1 MGPVADR
8 GSGAV
13 KSGVLVMAYG
23 TPERLEDVGAYYAH
37 PPRSPPS
44 ADQLSDLLRRY
55 EAVGGPTALNR
66 ITRAQADGLSRALV
80 ARGRAA
86 PVYTGFKHVAP
97 FVGEAVRQMAADGI
111 DRAVG
116 IVLAPH
122 YSLRSIAEYER
133 YAEEARPPGLEL
145 EVIPAWYDDTG
156 FVGFLAGRLRSPA
169 AGRRP
174 RGSRLHAHSVPARA
188 IDQGDPYPAQLEEAC
203 ELVASRAGVERWRLA
218 YQSAGRTDEVW
229 LGPDVLEVI
238 ESIADHGARGGGPG
252 DRLRSRPSRFSMIST
267 WRRDSGRSRGAGVH
281 TRRHAQRRS
290 RIRRG
295 PGRHRRADALTL
307 EAVLHP

>member
-1 MGPVADR
+1 M
-8 GSGAV
+8 GAV

-23 TPERLEDVGAYYAH
+23 TPERLEDVEAYYTH
-37 PPRSPPS
+37 IRRGNPPS

-97 FVGEAVRQMAADGI
+97 FVGDAVGRMAADGI

-116 IVLAPH
+116 VVLAPH

-145 EVIPAWYDDTG
+145 EVIPSWYDDSG
-156 FVGFLAGRLRSPA
+156 FVGFLAGRLREAQRRAGGPA
-169 AGRRP
+169 EVVFT
-174 RGSRLHAHSVPARA
+174 AHSVPARA

-203 ELVASRAGVERWRLA
+203 ELVASRAGVERWHLA

-229 LGPDVLEVI
+229 LGPDVLDVI
-238 ESIADHGARGGGPG
+238 ESIADHGARGVVVQAIGFVA
-252 DRLRSRPSRFSMIST
+252 DHLEILYDLDVEARQRAE
-267 WRRDSGRSRGAGVH
+267 SRGLGF
-281 TRRHAQRRS
+281 TRAAM
-290 RIRRG
+290 
-295 PGRHRRADALTL
+295 PNDDPEFVAALADIVAPML
-307 EAVLHP
+307 

>member
-1 MGPVADR
+1 M
-8 GSGAV
+8 
-13 KSGVLVMAYG
+13 
-23 TPERLEDVGAYYAH
+23 
-37 PPRSPPS
+37 
-44 ADQLSDLLRRY
+44 
-55 EAVGGPTALNR
+55 GGPTALNR

-145 EVIPAWYDDTG
+145 EVIPAWYDDPG
-156 FVGFLAGRLRSPA
+156 FVGFLAGDFAKPSGGPA
-169 AGRRP
+169 A
-174 RGSRLHAHSVPARA
+174 RGSRLHRA
-188 IDQGDPYPAQLEEAC
+188 QRPGPRDRSGRPVPAQLEEAC

-238 ESIADHGARGGGPG
+238 ESIADHGAHGVVVQAIGFVADHLEILYDLDVEARQRAGRGG
-252 DRLRSRPSRFSMIST
+252 
-267 WRRDSGRSRGAGVH
+267 WVH
-281 TRRHAQRRS
+281 TRDHAQRRS
-290 RIRRG
+290 RIRRAL
-295 PGRHRRADALTL
+295 PTSSRRCSDAESCLTSMMRSS
-307 EAVLHP
+307 A